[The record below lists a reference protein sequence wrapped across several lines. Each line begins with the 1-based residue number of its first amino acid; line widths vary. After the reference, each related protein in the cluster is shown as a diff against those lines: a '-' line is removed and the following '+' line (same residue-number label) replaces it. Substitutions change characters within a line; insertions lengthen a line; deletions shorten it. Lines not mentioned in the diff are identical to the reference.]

1 MEAPGPA
8 RHEEWM
14 RRPHG
19 AMRTPRTIIGT
30 QVQLATGSRLE
41 TLQRIFIG
49 EDNEVYD
56 ARTSADRR
64 LIVRISHSEDPRFE
78 GERWAL
84 DAVRAV
90 GVPTPAV
97 LHLQRVTLEQEKS
110 VTFCIEEKL
119 PGVALDV
126 LLDKGVR
133 PERAIGQLGE
143 LLAAIHGIS
152 IDGFGYLRP
161 DGRGWPVTF
170 DSIMLD
176 LIPRRVRVLD
186 AARHWRVGDSL
197 VDAGLTALSD
207 HAHLYRYDAPRLL
220 HGDFKPSH
228 VLIDGDP
235 GHEHI
240 TGILD
245 MQECAGGHPASDIAY
260 WLAICGERIPLAE
273 LLASYPGRMEL
284 VDRNEALIAL
294 MIVRR
299 SLWMLMVDQNR
310 GNSGRISDHAR
321 NLNRAL
327 TAL

>member
-1 MEAPGPA
+1 MEAPGPT
-8 RHEEWM
+8 RHEQWM
-14 RRPHG
+14 RRRHG
-19 AMRTPRTIIGT
+19 AMRTPRTLIDT
-30 QVQLATGSRLE
+30 QVQLATGSPLE
-41 TLQRIFIG
+41 TLQRILIG

-56 ARTSADRR
+56 ATTSGDRR

-84 DAVRAV
+84 DAARAV
-90 GVPTPAV
+90 GVPTPTV
-97 LHLQRVTLEQEKS
+97 LHLQRVILDQEKS

-152 IDGFGYLRP
+152 IEGFGHLRP

-186 AARHWRVGDSL
+186 AARHWRVKDSL

-207 HAHLYRYDAPRLL
+207 HAHLYSYDDPRLL
-220 HGDFKPSH
+220 HGDFSLDH
-228 VLIDGDP
+228 VLVDGDP
-235 GHEHI
+235 GHEHVS
-240 TGILD
+240 GILD
-245 MQECAGGHPASDIAY
+245 MQQCAGGHPASDVAY
-260 WLAICGERIPLAE
+260 WLAISGERIPLAA
-273 LLASYPGRMEL
+273 LLTSYPGRREFL
-284 VDRNEALIAL
+284 DRNEALIAL

-299 SLWMLMVDQNR
+299 SLWMLMADRDR
-310 GNSGRISDHAR
+310 GNSGRITDHVH